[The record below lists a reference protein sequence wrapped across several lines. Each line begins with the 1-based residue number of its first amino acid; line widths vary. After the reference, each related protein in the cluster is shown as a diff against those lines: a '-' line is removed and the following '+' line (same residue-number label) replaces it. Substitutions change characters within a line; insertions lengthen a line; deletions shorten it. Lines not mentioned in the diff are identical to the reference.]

1 MSPERI
7 QRALLEV
14 AREARIEPAPE
25 IDWEAIEERLPMTR
39 VKTLPPRARSYRPLL
54 LAAALSFAAVALL
67 VGWSREPAANRS
79 LAGTPAALPTS
90 RAALT
95 TEIDGSKLAPGA
107 RITAGDVAQT
117 VVHRG
122 HATWTL
128 APRSTGVL
136 VAQGDVLVIRLE
148 AGSVTSRVVKSSSV
162 ETFAVEAADVRVA
175 AHGTEFVVTLAPDG
189 VSVKVTEGSVLV
201 GPRDQPGVGQLLLSP
216 AAKQFTFVGTPVEA
230 DESAG
235 LDALRPGRPR
245 TGAAP
250 TPESPL
256 DNAAGVGAPTPG
268 TTPGAGSVATVGGP
282 KAKAGAEAAAAAEPT
297 TATSNEPTG
306 PEHPTAAGIESATAD
321 VIKLAAT
328 CFKQRTAT
336 SDGVRVMA
344 QTTITFRTLADGGV
358 RSVDFEPPLS
368 PWVQACVKIGMGGI
382 RTESTRYGF
391 QVSRTVNVER

>member
-14 AREARIEPAPE
+14 TREARLEPAPE

-39 VKTLPPRARSYRPLL
+39 VRTLPPHARSYRPLL
-54 LAAALSFAAVALL
+54 LAAALCCAAVALF
-67 VGWSREPAANRS
+67 VGLPRDPAASGS
-79 LAGTPAALPTS
+79 LGGATAALPAA
-90 RAALT
+90 RAALS
-95 TEIDGSKLAPGA
+95 TEIDGSKLAPGT
-107 RITAGDVAQT
+107 RITAGDMAQS

-148 AGSVTSRVVKSSSV
+148 VGSVTSRVVKSSSV

-216 AAKQFTFVGTPVEA
+216 AAKQFTLGGTPVEA

-250 TPESPL
+250 IPESPS
-256 DNAAGVGAPTPG
+256 DKAGAGAPTPG
-268 TTPGAGSVATVGGP
+268 TTPGSGSIASVGGP
-282 KAKAGAEAAAAAEPT
+282 KAKAGAEAASAAEPT
-297 TATSNEPTG
+297 TAASNEPTG

-321 VIKLAAT
+321 VVKLAAT

-358 RSVDFEPPLS
+358 RSIDFEPPLS

-382 RTESTRYGF
+382 HTESTRYGF

>member
-7 QRALLEV
+7 QRALIEV
-14 AREARIEPAPE
+14 TREARIEPAPE
-25 IDWEAIEERLPMTR
+25 IDWEAMEEQLPMTR

-67 VGWSREPAANRS
+67 VGWLREPAANRPR
-79 LAGTPAALPTS
+79 AEATAARPAS
-90 RAALT
+90 RASIP
-95 TEIDGSKLAPGA
+95 TEIDGSKLTPGT
-107 RITAGDVAQT
+107 RIVAGEVAQT

-136 VAQGDVLVIRLE
+136 LTQGEVLAIRLE
-148 AGSVTSRVVKSSSV
+148 IGSVTARVVKSSRV

-175 AHGTEFVVTLAPDG
+175 AHGTEFVVTLAADG

-201 GPRDQPGVGQLLLSP
+201 GPRDEPGVGQLLLSP
-216 AAKQFTFVGTPVEA
+216 SAKQFTLAGTAVEA

-250 TPESPL
+250 STEATATKVGGAEAPSAGTATGTGSI
-256 DNAAGVGAPTPG
+256 AA
-268 TTPGAGSVATVGGP
+268 VGGP
-282 KAKAGAEAAAAAEPT
+282 KPKTTTQAAAESEPSAT
-297 TATSNEPTG
+297 TTEPTG
-306 PEHPTAAGIESATAD
+306 PEHPTDAALESAAAD

-336 SDGVRVMA
+336 SDGIRVTA

-368 PWVQACVKIGMGGI
+368 PWVQACVKIGMGTI
-382 RTESTRYGF
+382 HTESTRYGF
-391 QVSRTVNVER
+391 QVSRTVNLER

>member
-7 QRALLEV
+7 ERALREV
-14 AREARIEPAPE
+14 TREARIEPAPE
-25 IDWEAIEERLPMTR
+25 LDWDALEEQLPMTR
-39 VKTLPPRARSYRPLL
+39 VKTLPPRPRGYGPLL
-54 LAAALSFAAVALL
+54 LAAALSVTAVALL
-67 VGWSREPAANRS
+67 VSFLREPADGRS
-79 LAGTPAALPTS
+79 VAGTTAAEPAARPSLS
-90 RAALT
+90 
-95 TEIDGSKLAPGA
+95 TEIDGSTLAPGA
-107 RITAGDVAQT
+107 RVTAGEVART

-128 APRSTGVL
+128 APKSTGVL
-136 VAQGDVLVIRLE
+136 VTQGDVLVIRLE
-148 AGSVTSRVVKSSSV
+148 VGSVTSRVVKSSRV

-175 AHGTEFVVTLAPDG
+175 AHGTEFVVTLTADG
-189 VSVKVTEGSVLV
+189 VSVNVTEGSVLV

-216 AAKQFTFVGTPVEA
+216 SEKQFTRAGAPVEA

-250 TPESPL
+250 SLESPAERSAG
-256 DNAAGVGAPTPG
+256 AAISG
-268 TTPGAGSVATVGGP
+268 TTPGSGSVAAVPQP
-282 KAKAGAEAAAAAEPT
+282 KTPAETSALAEPAAAA
-297 TATSNEPTG
+297 SNEPTG
-306 PEHPTAAGIESATAD
+306 PEQATPAGIESATAD

-336 SDGVRVMA
+336 SDGVRVTA

-368 PWVQACVKIGMGGI
+368 PWVQACVKIGMGNI
-382 RTESTRYGF
+382 HTESTRYGF
-391 QVSRTVNVER
+391 QVSRTVNFER